1 MGMSN
6 YDEFK
11 ESLDFKF
18 LTVIKGFQ
26 LYGMQEYPYAIRT
39 GDASDLLTVEVF
51 KVTNSEIEK
60 SIHALEIEVGYH
72 YDEVEIMGN
81 QVGIY
86 LFKDAGPDPLV
97 KSGDWVKFF
106 GS

>member
-11 ESLDFKF
+11 EGLDLQF

-26 LYGMQEYPYAIRT
+26 LYGMEHYPYAVKT
-39 GDASDLLTVEVF
+39 NNPSDLLTVEVF
-51 KVTNSEIEK
+51 KVTNPEIEK
-60 SIHALEIEVGYH
+60 SIHELELEVGYY
-72 YDEVEIMGN
+72 YDEVEILGN
-81 QVGIY
+81 QIGIY
-86 LFKDAGPDPLV
+86 LFKEACPDPLV
-97 KSGDWVKFF
+97 KGGDWVKFF